1 MTKQLDRQSIKA
13 LIEAKDIDDLSLAEL
28 ERLFRNEDGIR
39 DFLPDGIYETDPR
52 NGDRVVFNSARTR
65 RPHDNRPVTVQ
76 EDQLDRSCLICQG
89 RTTGIVD
96 LAPLSEGFTFI
107 NKNLFPAFY
116 PFRRQ
121 SDELDQEL
129 QKGTQEPDS
138 SRGSGR
144 SSGRSSGMHFLQWTS
159 SFHDRDWHNLPLADA
174 VVVMERL
181 AVLERKLLSGTDGL
195 LGGSGARETDPLSQ
209 KAYVLITKNYG
220 RLVGGSL
227 IHGHQQIGLSNIMP
241 RRFEDN
247 RRFFEQNG
255 QVFSHF
261 MQHTNPADLMIKDYG
276 PAMLLVPYFMRRPYN
291 MMLLMKDP
299 TKGYLHQLGDHELS
313 AVAEGW
319 GDAIRAIRQIMPGI
333 GRELAYNV
341 VTHNGPGAGLYFEF
355 LPYTQEHGGF
365 EQLGLIICQGN
376 PGDVASHLQ
385 EVIGN

>member
-144 SSGRSSGMHFLQWTS
+144 SFGMHFLQWTS

>member
-1 MTKQLDRQSIKA
+1 
-13 LIEAKDIDDLSLAEL
+13 
-28 ERLFRNEDGIR
+28 
-39 DFLPDGIYETDPR
+39 
-52 NGDRVVFNSARTR
+52 
-65 RPHDNRPVTVQ
+65 
-76 EDQLDRSCLICQG
+76 
-89 RTTGIVD
+89 
-96 LAPLSEGFTFI
+96 
-107 NKNLFPAFY
+107 
-116 PFRRQ
+116 
-121 SDELDQEL
+121 
-129 QKGTQEPDS
+129 
-138 SRGSGR
+138 
-144 SSGRSSGMHFLQWTS
+144 MHFLQWTS

>member
-144 SSGRSSGMHFLQWTS
+144 SFGMHFLQWTS

-376 PGDVASHLQ
+376 PVDVASHLQ

>member
-1 MTKQLDRQSIKA
+1 MTKQLDRRSIQA
-13 LIEAKDIDDLSLAEL
+13 LIEAENIEDLSLAEL

-52 NGDRVVFNSARTR
+52 NGDRVVFNSARAR

-116 PFRRQ
+116 PFSHQ

-138 SRGSGR
+138 S
-144 SSGRSSGMHFLQWTS
+144 RSSGMHFLQWTS

-181 AVLERKLLSGTDGL
+181 AALERKLLSGTDGL
-195 LGGSGARETDPLSQ
+195 LGGSTARETDPLSQ

-241 RRFEDN
+241 KRFGDN

-261 MQHTNPADLMIKDYG
+261 MQHTNPADLIVKDYG

>member
-138 SRGSGR
+138 SRG
-144 SSGRSSGMHFLQWTS
+144 SGRSSGMHFLQWTS